1 MNYSSI
7 NRWIWLQ
14 NMDTAGRPREKVN
27 PSRFE
32 SRKWSSMRS
41 MDGRTATAVANGP
54 KRYDACPQGE
64 SEIVVETMFS
74 ERGEKN

>member
-1 MNYSSI
+1 
-7 NRWIWLQ
+7 
-14 NMDTAGRPREKVN
+14 
-27 PSRFE
+27 
-32 SRKWSSMRS
+32 MRS